1 MLENYSIINWI
12 LKHGIKTEDGT
23 PYDFKN
29 HLFMYDVLRELAKG
43 SKNVVVYKAAQIG
56 FSTAAILAT
65 LWIAKNRGIDIIYTL
80 PTAADVK
87 DFAGGKINRIV
98 AQNSILKEW
107 VKDHDTV
114 EQKTV
119 GNNIVYYRGTFTQK
133 AAMMVSSSLNAY
145 DEVDTSDQRVIEQ
158 YATRLQASEQKAE
171 WYFSHPSVP
180 GNGVSKHWEKSDQR
194 HWFVKCPECKQEQFL
209 SWPESI
215 DMERKVFQC
224 KGCHAELSD
233 DVRRKGRWVAKY
245 KHRDFVGFWIPLLIC
260 PWVSAKEIIKLYN
273 EKSAEYFTNKV
284 LGLPYVGSGNKPTI
298 EMIEKNLTSE
308 VNLQEGR
315 IVIGCDTGLG
325 LHYICG
331 NEKGRFYYGEAKPIG
346 PNSPEDYD
354 PYDEI
359 EKLLIRWPKS
369 IVVFDAGGDLIGPR
383 KLRAKYPGRVF
394 LCHYSVDRKTMQLI
408 RWGKD
413 KEEGNVNADRNRM
426 IQLVIDEYDDGRTP
440 INGTIDDWY
449 EFWLHYNNIY
459 RTEEENSLGIMERKW
474 HRSGPDHYVHAD
486 VYWRVGMNRFGM
498 GEGAVIGKPLKVFA
512 KKGYEVSP
520 DNTMP
525 IPSNVRGMKA
535 FK

>member
-29 HLFMYDVLRELAKG
+29 HMFMYDVLRELAKG
-43 SKNVVVYKAAQIG
+43 SMNVVVYKAAQIG

-65 LWIAKNRGIDIIYTL
+65 LWIAKNRMIDIIYTL

-98 AQNSILKEW
+98 AQNPILKEW

-133 AAMMVSSSLNAY
+133 AAMMVSSALNAY

-194 HWFVKCPECKQEQFL
+194 HWFVKCPKCRQEQYL

-215 DMERKVFQC
+215 DMERQVFQC

-245 KHRDFVGFWIPLLIC
+245 KDRDFVGFWIPLLIC
-260 PWVSAKEIIKLYN
+260 PWVSAKEIIKLHN

-315 IVIGCDTGLG
+315 IVIGCDTGLTQYYVIGNKKG
-325 LHYICG
+325 LFHYG
-331 NEKGRFYYGEAKPIG
+331 KSNGY
-346 PNSPEDYD
+346 ED
-354 PYDEI
+354 I
-359 EKLLIRWPKS
+359 EKFLDDWDKA
-369 IVVFDAGGDLIGPR
+369 IVVFDAGGDLIKPR
-383 KLRAKYPGRVF
+383 ELREKYPGRVF
-394 LCHYSVDRKTMQLI
+394 LCHYSVDRKTMQMI

-413 KEEGNVNADRNRM
+413 KEEGNANADRNRM
-426 IQLVIDEYDDGRTP
+426 IQMTLDEFMDERIP
-440 INGTIDDWY
+440 LQGTMDDWY
-449 EFWLHYNNIY
+449 DYWLHWNNIY
-459 RTEEENSLGIMERKW
+459 RVQEENNLGIMEKKW
-474 HRSGPDHYVHAD
+474 ERSGDDHWVHAT

-498 GEGAVIGKPLKVFA
+498 GEGAVIGKPLKVFG

-525 IPSNVRGMKA
+525 IPSNIRGMKA